1 MFGIILGPFGVEG
14 GGQHQHEQHLKHE
27 QHLQHEHQHHVEG
40 CVCVAGSV
48 SYTVC
53 GAAGATYSVSG
64 CSAVCVVPGAAGYD
78 FSSAGGALSIS
89 GFSPS
94 GVPCANG
101 YTGSVSYTVCGSA
114 GAAYSVS
121 GCEAACIAPS
131 HVDAHQP
138 TSMPESEPTP
148 SDLSADPSARVSAES
163 KRPQRRPRCQSQQ
176 TCALDENAT
185 YVPTSLD
192 TSM

>member
-1 MFGIILGPFGVEG
+1 MASLWALSVWKAAAACADAGPPAYA
-14 GGQHQHEQHLKHE
+14 
-27 QHLQHEHQHHVEG
+27 
-40 CVCVAGSV
+40 CVAGV
-48 SYTVC
+48 EP
-53 GAAGATYSVSG
+53 AAAST
-64 CSAVCVVPGAAGYD
+64 
-78 FSSAGGALSIS
+78 SSAGGALSIS

-94 GVPCANG
+94 GVSCANG

-148 SDLSADPSARVSAES
+148 SDLSADPSARVSADS
-163 KRPQRRPRCQSQQ
+163 KRLQRRPQCQSQRRLQ
-176 TCALDENAT
+176 AT
-185 YVPTSLD
+185 SAPTPMPESAHSAPTPIPESVPNPSYLSAD
-192 TSM
+192 PVSRVNRRAR